1 MREIV
6 QRHNRLN
13 GLLFSIAE
21 FAFIALLVGAFAT
34 YYLFHRSPA
43 MAFVA
48 WGITLNCATVVFY
61 GVRQIAHDR
70 VHGKPIGSYFHRA
83 SREQHRRE
91 NPHMLRDTL
100 TFTITAVLPFILL
113 LAVLFDLDRKSVV

>member
-1 MREIV
+1 MREII

-21 FAFIALLVGAFAT
+21 FTFIVLFIGAFAT
-34 YYLFHRSPA
+34 YYFVHHRPA
-43 MAFVA
+43 MALVA
-48 WGITLNCATVVFY
+48 WGITLNSATVVYY
-61 GVRQIAHDR
+61 GLRQVSHDR
-70 VHGKPIGSYFHRA
+70 AQGKSIGSYWDRA

-100 TFTITAVLPFILL
+100 SFTITALLPFVMF
-113 LAVLFDLDRKSVV
+113 LAVLFDRPRQPKS